1 MLYEHL
7 RVDRRA
13 PVALAAQLH
22 QQLSSLIVSG
32 VVEPGDRLPS
42 VRELADRLGINLH
55 TVRAAYHL
63 LERDGLVS
71 VRAGTGTTVLTVD
84 RARLAGAVAD
94 VPSFTFGIILGA
106 FSPFYA
112 PVIRGIEAAAADLP
126 ALFFICDAQEDPRI
140 GQRYLDR
147 LIARGVD
154 GIIALSWILPEGT
167 ELPPLDVLPVVL
179 ADFARS
185 PGPGVEFDLQGG
197 AEQVTRHL
205 LEHGHRR
212 IGYITPPPTWPTA
225 RPQRVG
231 VEAALRAAGLELDPE
246 LIMPVPGYEL
256 EAGAAA
262 ASQLLDLA
270 DPPTAVL
277 TVSDQLGLGVIAA
290 ARVRAVRIPEDL
302 ALAGM
307 DDIQVAA
314 LVDPPL
320 TTVHL
325 PARELG
331 ERAMQLLRRLM
342 SGQPASPAQ
351 EVLPTTLVVRQSC
364 GCPRPAA
371 NGLSGEG

>member
-1 MLYEHL
+1 
-7 RVDRRA
+7 
-13 PVALAAQLH
+13 
-22 QQLSSLIVSG
+22 
-32 VVEPGDRLPS
+32 
-42 VRELADRLGINLH
+42 
-55 TVRAAYHL
+55 
-63 LERDGLVS
+63 
-71 VRAGTGTTVLTVD
+71 
-84 RARLAGAVAD
+84 
-94 VPSFTFGIILGA
+94 
-106 FSPFYA
+106 
-112 PVIRGIEAAAADLP
+112 
-126 ALFFICDAQEDPRI
+126 
-140 GQRYLDR
+140 
-147 LIARGVD
+147 
-154 GIIALSWILPEGT
+154 
-167 ELPPLDVLPVVL
+167 
-179 ADFARS
+179 
-185 PGPGVEFDLQGG
+185 
-197 AEQVTRHL
+197 
-205 LEHGHRR
+205 
-212 IGYITPPPTWPTA
+212 
-225 RPQRVG
+225 
-231 VEAALRAAGLELDPE
+231 LELDPE

-351 EVLPTTLVVRQSC
+351 EVLPTTLIVRQSC
-364 GCPRPAA
+364 GCPPPAA
-371 NGLSGEG
+371 NGFSGEG